1 MKLKKIILTLLILS
15 SSLCMTSCDVGDFR
29 NIKRGNICFKYLDD
43 YIYVETH
50 TNIIYYID
58 PRHLSVLYNADGSA
72 MTYDDY
78 IELANTKEMLY
89 D

>member
-15 SSLCMTSCDVGDFR
+15 SSLCITSCDAEEIR
-29 NIKRGNICFKYLDD
+29 NIKRGNIYFKYLEDS
-43 YIYVETH
+43 IYVETH

-58 PRHLSVLYNADGSA
+58 PRHMSVLYDSDGFA

-78 IELANTKEMLY
+78 IELANTKEMPY